1 MHQEETVKVR
11 EIDLKLV
18 FADVLKGYTKIRSEH
33 LGENDLYIK
42 HLNLFDNIQTDR
54 NYTDA
59 LALAKRKEL
68 PTEEEQKEYLLK
80 ENLWG
85 EKQEKRLKELKN
97 FITSLRATKSKMF
110 LKSQIDLL
118 KKEIEESEQEL
129 NALTM
134 EKAELIGFTAERYAN
149 KRSNEMYIQNAVY
162 KDSQF
167 KELALDDDAFNHMS
181 DQDLSELTSDYN
193 EATLHVTLENL
204 KKISLMP
211 FFCNYY
217 YLCDDNPQIFYG
229 KPVVDLTFFQAELF
243 AFGRYFKSI
252 AQEAKAS
259 PPDDIRHDP
268 DKLIEFYEMRK
279 NADEAMEK
287 LEGKSG
293 GKSGASSLVGATK
306 DDLDAIGVKTGGP
319 QTVNLSKLAKDKG
332 GQLSM
337 DDFVDLHG

>member
-1 MHQEETVKVR
+1 MHQEQTVKAK

-18 FADVLKGYTKIRSEH
+18 FADVLKGYTKIRSKH
-33 LGENDLYIK
+33 LGESDLYIK

-68 PTEEEQKEYLLK
+68 PTGEEQKEYLLK

-85 EKQEKRLKELKN
+85 EKQEKRLEELKN
-97 FITSLRATKSKMF
+97 YIISLRATKGKLY
-110 LKSQIDLL
+110 LKSQIDSI

-129 NALTM
+129 SALAG
-134 EKAELIGFTAERYAN
+134 EKAELIGFTAEKYAN

-162 KDSQF
+162 KDERF
-167 KELALDDDAFNHMS
+167 EELALDDDAFNHMS
-181 DQDLSELTSDYN
+181 DQDLSELTNDYN
-193 EATLHVTLENL
+193 EATLHVTLDNL
-204 KKISLMP
+204 KKISLLP

-243 AFGRYFKSI
+243 AFGRYFKTLS
-252 AQEAKAS
+252 QDSKAS
-259 PPDDIRHDP
+259 PPDDIRNDP

-279 NADEAMEK
+279 NADEVMEK
-287 LEGKSG
+287 LDAKSG
-293 GKSGASSLVGATK
+293 EKAGATSLVGATK
-306 DDLDAIGVKTGGP
+306 EDLEAIGYKGAN
-319 QTVNLSKLAKDKG
+319 TVSLSEVAAIKG
-332 GQLSM
+332 GELGMQ
-337 DDFVDLHG
+337 DFIDLHS

>member
-1 MHQEETVKVR
+1 MSS
-11 EIDLKLV
+11 EIDLKIV
-18 FADVLKGYTKIRSEH
+18 FSDVLRGFTVIKSEQ
-33 LGENDLYIK
+33 LANGIAYIK
-42 HLNLFDNIQTDR
+42 HLNIFDNIQTDK
-54 NYTDA
+54 NYSSC
-59 LALAKRKEL
+59 LKEATKKGL
-68 PTEEEQKEYLLK
+68 PTDDDQKEYLDK
-80 ENLWG
+80 EKLWTKEDELEL
-85 EKQEKRLKELKN
+85 EKTNKYIDGLQ
-97 FITSLRATKSKMF
+97 ATKSKLY
-110 LKSQIDLL
+110 LKSQIEPI
-118 KKEIEESEQEL
+118 KEEIKESEDKLRNLIRERE
-129 NALTM
+129 N
-134 EKAELIGFTAERYAN
+134 LIGFTAERYAA
-149 KRSNEMYIQNAVY
+149 KRSNELYIQNAVY
-162 KDSQF
+162 KD
-167 KELALDDDAFNHMS
+167 KELTKLAIDSETFNHMT
-181 DQDLSELTSDYN
+181 DQSLALLTKDYS
-193 EATLHVTLENL
+193 EATREVTLTNL
-204 KKISLMP
+204 KKVSLMP

-259 PPDDIRHDP
+259 PPDDIKHDP

-279 NADEAMEK
+279 NADEAMDK
-287 LEGKSG
+287 LEEKSG